1 MSSIKKDFFEKIIS
15 VYPTLSPKKKRVAD
29 FILRDYKKVFLMT
42 AKEIAEECDVS
53 EPTIIRFT
61 VDLGFNGYSD
71 FMQQVKA
78 LLHMELTSQERLI
91 KASKQT
97 HGKSTL
103 QLYCQNAVHN
113 LQNVMNSVSETD
125 FKEIAKQLHKAERV
139 YVVGY
144 RASGTLAY
152 YMGYLLKK
160 IRPNV
165 FTDINLSWDL
175 MDSITHSG
183 KNSLLFAIAYPRYPM
198 RTLETLKHA
207 KRYGLTIIA
216 LTDNH
221 KSPAV
226 SLSDHHIILDVEGVS
241 FVDPFS
247 HIIPFLG
254 ALVHEVTF
262 LNNQK
267 AMERITEFDK
277 SVASANEFFTEENPN
292 ERLKYRNAGCSY
304 LRSLWPESRSLQ

>member
-1 MSSIKKDFFEKIIS
+1 MSSLKKDFFENIIN

-29 FILRDYKKVFLMT
+29 FILRDYKKIFLMT
-42 AKEIAEECDVS
+42 AKEIAEACEVS

-61 VDLGFNGYSD
+61 VDLGFTGYSD

-97 HGKSTL
+97 HEKSTL

-113 LQNVMNSVSETD
+113 LENVMNSFSETD
-125 FKEIAKQLHKAERV
+125 FKQIAKELHKADQV
-139 YVVGY
+139 FVVGY

-152 YMGYLLKK
+152 YLGYLLKK
-160 IRPNV
+160 VRPNV
-165 FTDINLSWDL
+165 FTDINLSWDI

-183 KNSLLFAIAYPRYPM
+183 KGSLLFAMAYPRYPI

-207 KRYGLTIIA
+207 RRYGLKIIA

-221 KSPAV
+221 KSPVV
-226 SLSDHHIILDVEGVS
+226 SLSDQHIILDVEGVS

-247 HIIPFLG
+247 HILPFLG

-267 AMERITEFDK
+267 SMERIVEFDK
-277 SVASANEFFTEENPN
+277 SVASSNEFFAEDNPD
-292 ERLKYRNAGCSY
+292 ERLKYKNDGSY
-304 LRSLWPESRSLQ
+304 LHSLWPESQ

>member
-1 MSSIKKDFFEKIIS
+1 MSSIKKDFFDKIIT

-29 FILRDYKKVFLMT
+29 FILRDCKKVFLMT
-42 AKEIAEECDVS
+42 AKEIAEECDIS

-61 VDLGFNGYSD
+61 VDLGFTGYSD

-91 KASKQT
+91 KASRQT
-97 HGKSTL
+97 NGKSTL
-103 QLYCQNAVHN
+103 ELYCQNAVHN
-113 LQNVMNSVSETD
+113 LENVMDSVSETD
-125 FKEIAKQLHKAERV
+125 FKEISKQLHKAERV

-152 YMGYLLKK
+152 YLGYLLKK
-160 IRPNV
+160 VRPNV

-183 KNSLLFAIAYPRYPM
+183 KESLLFAIVYPRYPI
-198 RTLETLKHA
+198 RTLEILKHA
-207 KRYGLTIIA
+207 KRYGLKIIA

-221 KSPAV
+221 KSPVV
-226 SLSDHHIILDVEGVS
+226 SLSDQHIILDVEGVS
-241 FVDPFS
+241 FIDPFS

-254 ALVHEVTF
+254 ALVHEITF
-262 LNNQK
+262 LDNQK
-267 AMERITEFDK
+267 AMGRITEFDK
-277 SVASANEFFTEENPN
+277 SAELASEFFSEDNPD
-292 ERLKYRNAGCSY
+292 ERLKYKHDGSY
-304 LRSLWPESRSLQ
+304 LHSLWPESQ